1 MNKKKLVAGVS
12 IITAAMAISSPALGV
27 FAAEAPVEITGNEWD
42 GHPEISEVN
51 RERARA
57 TFYPYA
63 SVEAAKTMDKEN
75 SEYYK
80 LLNGTWKFNFSKL
93 EEKPVDFQAPDFD
106 DSSWDDIEVP
116 SNWNVL
122 KNEDGTFKY
131 EKPWYT
137 SGGYTW
143 KNTEKL
149 EPGQTVK
156 KGNTVGTYRTTFQLE
171 EGWKDREV
179 FLNFEAVESAMY
191 LWVNGHAVGYS
202 EDSFTRASFD
212 ITPYLQEG
220 ENTIAVQV
228 YRWSDGSWLEDQDF
242 LRLPGIF
249 RDVYLTQQKSVT
261 LK

>member
-93 EEKPVDFQAPDFD
+93 EENQLI
-106 DSSWDDIEVP
+106 SRRLI
-116 SNWNVL
+116 L
-122 KNEDGTFKY
+122 M
-131 EKPWYT
+131 
-137 SGGYTW
+137 
-143 KNTEKL
+143 
-149 EPGQTVK
+149 TVH
-156 KGNTVGTYRTTFQLE
+156 GMILRF
-171 EGWKDREV
+171 
-179 FLNFEAVESAMY
+179 
-191 LWVNGHAVGYS
+191 
-202 EDSFTRASFD
+202 RATGMF
-212 ITPYLQEG
+212 
-220 ENTIAVQV
+220 
-228 YRWSDGSWLEDQDF
+228 
-242 LRLPGIF
+242 
-249 RDVYLTQQKSVT
+249 
-261 LK
+261 